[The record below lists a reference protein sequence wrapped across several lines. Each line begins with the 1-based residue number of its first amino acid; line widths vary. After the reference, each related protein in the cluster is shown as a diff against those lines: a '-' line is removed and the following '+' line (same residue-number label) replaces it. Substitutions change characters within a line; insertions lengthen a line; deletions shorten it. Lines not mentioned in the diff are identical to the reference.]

1 MLFYKK
7 RLHDRAIVVFFYY
20 NGTVLVN
27 FCLCLHYKF
36 SSSKHIMKR
45 ILFFLLIVPFI
56 AKADVFDD
64 VVATIKTNNSDA
76 VSKYLNTNV
85 EITLLETE
93 SLCSKAQAEQML
105 KKFFDKYPSKVINI
119 KHRGASAQGAKY
131 AIASYETASGLKLR
145 LYIFMKD
152 NLIHELKVERE

>member
-1 MLFYKK
+1 
-7 RLHDRAIVVFFYY
+7 
-20 NGTVLVN
+20 
-27 FCLCLHYKF
+27 
-36 SSSKHIMKR
+36 MKR
-45 ILFFLLIVPFI
+45 ILFLLLLIPI
-56 AKADVFDD
+56 ISKADVFDD
-64 VVATIKTNNSDA
+64 VVATIKTNNSGA
-76 VSKYLNTNV
+76 VSKYLNANV

-105 KKFFDKYPSKVINI
+105 KKFFDKYPSKAINI

>member
-1 MLFYKK
+1 
-7 RLHDRAIVVFFYY
+7 
-20 NGTVLVN
+20 
-27 FCLCLHYKF
+27 
-36 SSSKHIMKR
+36 MKR
-45 ILFFLLIVPFI
+45 ILLLLLFIPFI
-56 AKADVFDD
+56 SKADVFDD

-76 VSKYLNTNV
+76 VGKYLNANV

-119 KHRGASAQGAKY
+119 KHRGTSGQGAKY

>member
-1 MLFYKK
+1 MK
-7 RLHDRAIVVFFYY
+7 RL
-20 NGTVLVN
+20 
-27 FCLCLHYKF
+27 
-36 SSSKHIMKR
+36 
-45 ILFFLLIVPFI
+45 LFFLFFIPFI
-56 AKADVFDD
+56 SKADVFDD
-64 VVATIKTNNSDA
+64 VVATIKTNNSDM
-76 VSKYLNTNV
+76 VTPFLNTNV

-105 KKFFDKYPSKVINI
+105 KKFFDKYPSKLINI

-131 AIASYETASGLKLR
+131 AIATYETTSGLKLR

>member
-1 MLFYKK
+1 
-7 RLHDRAIVVFFYY
+7 
-20 NGTVLVN
+20 
-27 FCLCLHYKF
+27 
-36 SSSKHIMKR
+36 MKR
-45 ILFFLLIVPFI
+45 ILFLLFFI
-56 AKADVFDD
+56 PLICMADVFDD
-64 VVATIKTNNSDA
+64 VVLTIKSNNSEV
-76 VSKYLNTNV
+76 VSKFLNANV

-105 KKFFDKYPSKVINI
+105 KKFFDKYPSKAITI

-131 AIASYETASGLKLR
+131 AIASYETISGLKFR

>member
-1 MLFYKK
+1 M
-7 RLHDRAIVVFFYY
+7 I
-20 NGTVLVN
+20 
-27 FCLCLHYKF
+27 
-36 SSSKHIMKR
+36 KR
-45 ILFFLLIVPFI
+45 ILFFLMFIPLIS
-56 AKADVFDD
+56 KADVFDD
-64 VVATIKTNNSDA
+64 VVTTIKTNNSDV

-105 KKFFDKYPSKVINI
+105 KKFFDKYPSKTITI
-119 KHRGASAQGAKY
+119 KHRGSSAQGAKY
-131 AIASYETASGLKLR
+131 AIANYETASGVKFR

>member
-1 MLFYKK
+1 M
-7 RLHDRAIVVFFYY
+7 I
-20 NGTVLVN
+20 
-27 FCLCLHYKF
+27 
-36 SSSKHIMKR
+36 KR
-45 ILFFLLIVPFI
+45 IFILLIFIPFI
-56 AKADVFDD
+56 SFADVFDD
-64 VVATIKTNNSDA
+64 VVSSIKTNNSLS
-76 VSKYLNTNV
+76 VSKFLNTNV

-105 KKFFDKYPSKVINI
+105 KKFLDKYPSKIITI

-131 AIASYETASGLKLR
+131 VIANYETVSGLKLR